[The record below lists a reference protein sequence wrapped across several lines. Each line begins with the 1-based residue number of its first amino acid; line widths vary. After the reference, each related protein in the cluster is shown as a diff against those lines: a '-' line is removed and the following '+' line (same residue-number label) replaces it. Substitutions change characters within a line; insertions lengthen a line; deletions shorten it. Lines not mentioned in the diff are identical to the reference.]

1 MFAGQNRRRLSE
13 CQAVLCVRFCRKRQ
27 VVRYPTFPTVHLG
40 GSDVRS
46 TETTLLMSVW
56 TSRGPSQLVLERICE
71 NVLGIGLRP
80 VLA

>member
-1 MFAGQNRRRLSE
+1 
-13 CQAVLCVRFCRKRQ
+13 

-40 GSDVRS
+40 GSDVRG
-46 TETTLLMSVW
+46 TETTLLVSVW